1 MQQSKLSEENLRW
14 SMAEDSNR
22 WAQDACSTGV
32 PSLLSLDSP
41 QVMIIETDGNIF
53 AFFFCWQDN

>member
-14 SMAEDSNR
+14 SMAEDSNC

-41 QVMIIETDGNIF
+41 LVMIIETDGNIF
-53 AFFFCWQDN
+53 SWQDN